1 MADEINTQTCISLIE
16 QIQEILGEYFTD
28 EAPFEDFIK
37 EIDVYARCQT
47 LNALRGSIRREEHST
62 IARIKTSNST
72 VLQTH
77 HDGVNRV
84 GGDISGPIV
93 ELKENHNVRKRRAG
107 ADENDDDEILIDLPE
122 RKLIKFIKSRTSV
135 KVPITISPQLT
146 ITPHLNSKG

>member
-47 LNALRGSIRREEHST
+47 LNALRSSSIRREEHYT
-62 IARIKTSNST
+62 LAPIRTSNSA

-77 HDGVNRV
+77 HDGVYRV
-84 GGDISGPIV
+84 GGDINGPIV

-107 ADENDDDEILIDLPE
+107 ADENDNDEILIDLPE

-135 KVPITISPQLT
+135 KVLITISPNHHT
-146 ITPHLNSKG
+146 